1 MSARRREYANGFGMW
16 FNVAHFAA
24 CSRRMHTAKFLRKK
38 GTEFCAR
45 SASADIDFGCEK
57 RIKQALVMLMQR
69 LFAENYRAHSRNL
82 PIFVHL
88 DIII

>member
-1 MSARRREYANGFGMW
+1 
-16 FNVAHFAA
+16 
-24 CSRRMHTAKFLRKK
+24 MHTAAFLRKK
-38 GTEFCAR
+38 GTEFVPGNAP
-45 SASADIDFGCEK
+45 ADIDFGCEK

-82 PIFVHL
+82 LIFVHL

>member
-1 MSARRREYANGFGMW
+1 
-16 FNVAHFAA
+16 
-24 CSRRMHTAKFLRKK
+24 MHSIALLRKK
-38 GTEFCAR
+38 GTEFVPGN
-45 SASADIDFGCEK
+45 ASADIDFGCEK

-82 PIFVHL
+82 LIFVHL

>member
-1 MSARRREYANGFGMW
+1 MHSA
-16 FNVAHFAA
+16 V
-24 CSRRMHTAKFLRKK
+24 FLCKK
-38 GTEFCAR
+38 GTEFVPGN
-45 SASADIDFGCEK
+45 ASADIDFGCEK

-82 PIFVHL
+82 PIFLHL